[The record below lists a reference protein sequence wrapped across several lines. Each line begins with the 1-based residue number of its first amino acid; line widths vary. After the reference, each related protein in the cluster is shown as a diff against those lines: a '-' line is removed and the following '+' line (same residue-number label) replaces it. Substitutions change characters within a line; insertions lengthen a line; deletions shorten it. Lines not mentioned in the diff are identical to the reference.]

1 MNEPGGQAD
10 YARGPGLRVLVVDD
24 NVDAARM
31 LTVLLKKSGHDVQEA
46 NDGPSALEA
55 ALGFRPH
62 LILLDI
68 GLPGMNGFDV
78 AKIVRNEPQL
88 GKVVLVAM
96 TGYGQEADKQRSRE
110 AGFDHHL
117 VKPASFD
124 DVKRILATV
133 SRV

>member
-1 MNEPGGQAD
+1 MTELGGQTED
-10 YARGPGLRVLVVDD
+10 VRGPSLRVLVVDD
-24 NVDAARM
+24 NVDAAHT
-31 LTVLLKKSGHDVQEA
+31 LTVLLKKSGHEVQEA

-55 ALGFRPH
+55 ALGFRPN
-62 LILLDI
+62 LIVLDI
-68 GLPGMNGFDV
+68 GLPGMNGFEV
-78 AKIVRNEPQL
+78 AKKIRNEPEL
-88 GKVVLVAM
+88 AEVVLVAM

-110 AGFDHHL
+110 SGFDHHL